1 MGNSIISDAH
11 KGARCLTLYIKDFF
25 LQLHL
30 PKPEYMRIHSKYF
43 SKRFRQIYKI
53 DEKIHHDGYVYCII
67 FTGNVQFEAS
77 GHLGQ

>member
-53 DEKIHHDGYVYCII
+53 DEKIHHDMYIVLFLRGMYGLKQVAILAY
-67 FTGNVQFEAS
+67 
-77 GHLGQ
+77 